1 MAVIYSWDC
10 TRVDVYPM
18 QEDHPDVVYEVHW
31 SITGN
36 SDPDLAPNGI
46 PYQASLVGIQT
57 LSPPGPDDFTP
68 FESLTNVVVTDWVIA
83 AMGPEAV
90 AALELDILNMIEEQ
104 INPTSLSLIIG
115 QPIPPQDGE

>member
-18 QEDHPDVVYEVHW
+18 QDELPDVVYEVHW

-46 PYQASLVGIQT
+46 PYQASFVGTQT
-57 LSPPGPDDFTP
+57 LSPPGPDGFTP